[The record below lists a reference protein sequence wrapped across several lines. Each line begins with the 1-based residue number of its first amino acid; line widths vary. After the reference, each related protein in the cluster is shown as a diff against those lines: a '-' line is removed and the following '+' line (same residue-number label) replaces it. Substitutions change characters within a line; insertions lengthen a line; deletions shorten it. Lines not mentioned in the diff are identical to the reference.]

1 MAGRLYSKLSI
12 AAALVCA
19 VAAGPAAAQDAVH
32 DQVQKFL
39 NVLQGGGDFANSE
52 FRDAVKSADVP
63 RLKLLV
69 DCDLGSVKHGEGG
82 SSAIVL
88 FSCPTAAGK
97 TSTAVMILLSSGKA
111 ISIEPMSFVGVPER
125 G

>member
-1 MAGRLYSKLSI
+1 MSRNARLSLVV
-12 AAALVCA
+12 ALVCA
-19 VAAGPAAAQDAVH
+19 VAAWPASAQNVVH

-39 NVLQGGGDFANSE
+39 NVIQAGGDFANSE
-52 FRDAVKSADVP
+52 FRGAVKSADIP
-63 RLKLLV
+63 RLKALI

-97 TSTAVMILLSSGKA
+97 TSTAVMILLSSGKVV
-111 ISIEPMSFVGVPER
+111 SIEPMSFVGVPER
-125 G
+125 GR